1 VTPEAAYF
9 LARAERT
16 LTDAVRIAEVDIP
29 HVAAREAYM
38 AAFHAAQATIFERL
52 AKVKTH
58 RGVHSAFAQIAR
70 DDPGL
75 GAELGSFLA
84 AAYSFK
90 DVADY
95 GPRPATT
102 DADEAER
109 AIESARRLVERVRAA
124 LGGGPGDA
132 G

>member
-90 DVADY
+90 DLADY

-102 DADEAER
+102 DAER
-109 AIESARRLVERVRAA
+109 AIESARRLVERVKAA
-124 LGGGPGDA
+124 LDGGPGKA